1 MLQHEDGTAFFWMAD
16 TAWFMHM
23 KMDRAEIDRYLTDR
37 AAKGFTVIQTN
48 VMSLVWRQN
57 PYGDNP
63 FKVVWAEPDAEGNID
78 NSEAF
83 KIDQLYVTEGNS
95 VPTDANKFNHDDEY
109 DYWDHVEYAIDKAAE
124 KGLYLAMVV
133 SWGGHVEEFIKEDE
147 TLYRYYATWL
157 AKRFK
162 NKPNLIWL
170 NGGDVYKPNLVG
182 KPQWDWI
189 GEAIKAEDPNH
200 LLSFHGVSSSATHHT
215 KSWLD
220 FNMIESGHGV
230 TIADQ
235 NQKLMVDY
243 DKTPAKPVV
252 DGETRYEEMT
262 PVSTDVVLDEDGRI
276 NAKEVRE
283 IEYYQLFSGAFG
295 VTYGHNSI
303 WQVSWQE
310 DMNRTGESGYAVR
323 IHPLR
328 TWEEALNSSGAYQMQ
343 YLSALMQSRPILG
356 RVPDQSLI
364 VSGAATAKGT
374 RGDGYAMVYS
384 TSGETVDIALGKIS
398 GTNVNIWSFN
408 PRTGE
413 AKSLATAHSNS
424 GSYTFTPED
433 NEDWVIVIDDDSKG
447 YGRPGQ

>member
-1 MLQHEDGTAFFWMAD
+1 
-16 TAWFMHM
+16 
-23 KMDRAEIDRYLTDR
+23 
-37 AAKGFTVIQTN
+37 
-48 VMSLVWRQN
+48 MSLVWRQN

-170 NGGDVYKPNLVG
+170 NGGDVYKPNLVE

-230 TIADQ
+230 TIAAQ

-310 DMNRTGESGYAVR
+310 DMDRTGEEGYAVR

-447 YGRPGQ
+447 YGRPGE